1 MANKSINR
9 SKGRARKAQ
18 QPEFRT
24 RALWIAVGFAAVGTA
39 LSLYATN
46 LTFTIASVG
55 LVESSA
61 CSINEWINCDL
72 AHASSFSR
80 LLGIPVAWW
89 GLLFYVFAG
98 LAALNGVISKDRSKA
113 ASYLSVAWILSILAV
128 LFSVYKAMNLIELGI
143 LCPIC
148 VGMYAANI
156 GLMFALPAGLAVG
169 ISKWG
174 DFFSNYFKSL
184 QGKQSTLLFEPKPV
198 MMVVTLAILF
208 GVGYAAARNYEQRI
222 TDTSDFDVDQAVA
235 QFFRQQPILIE
246 YGDEPA
252 VWGNPD
258 AAITIVEFADFQCPA
273 CRQSAA
279 RFRPI
284 LWEFR
289 NDVKYVFMNLPWD
302 SAINEMMTSQLH
314 TNAGDAA
321 RAGVCAQ
328 EFGDFWD
335 YHDDVFRNL
344 VSLGLPLF
352 TRLAEDRG
360 WDINEFTTCMAR
372 DDVTARIKRD
382 IAVATAIGAS
392 STPSIYVN
400 GRKLPY
406 WHIPEYVQAVI
417 REEMSRL

>member
-1 MANKSINR
+1 MANKSTNR
-9 SKGRARKAQ
+9 RKDRAKRAQ
-18 QPEFRT
+18 QPELKT
-24 RALWIAVGFAAVGTA
+24 RALWTAAGFAAVGAA

-46 LTFTIASVG
+46 LTFTLASVG

-72 AHASSFSR
+72 AHSSSFSR

-98 LAALNGVISKDRSKA
+98 LAALNGAISKDRSKA
-113 ASYLSVAWILSILAV
+113 SSYLSVAWILSIFAV
-128 LFSVYKAMNLIELGI
+128 LFSLYKAMNLFELGI
-143 LCPIC
+143 LCPVC

-169 ISKWG
+169 VSKWG
-174 DFFSNYFKSL
+174 DFLSNYFKSL
-184 QGKQSTLLFEPKPV
+184 LGKQSTLLFEPKPV
-198 MMVVTLAILF
+198 MMAVTLVLLF
-208 GVGYAAARNYEQRI
+208 GIGYALARTYEQRI
-222 TDTSDFDVDQAVA
+222 TDTSDFDLDQRVT
-235 QFFRQQPILIE
+235 QFFRQRPVLIE
-246 YGDEPA
+246 HGDEPA

-273 CRQSAA
+273 CQQSAV
-279 RFRPI
+279 RFRPL

-289 NDVKYVFMNLPWD
+289 NDIRYIFMNSPWD
-302 SAINEMMTSQLH
+302 SAINDNMTSQLH
-314 TNAGDAA
+314 PRAGDAA

-335 YHDDVFRNL
+335 FHDDIFRNV
-344 VSLGLPLF
+344 VSLGMPLYV
-352 TRLAEDRG
+352 RLAEQRG
-360 WDINEFTTCMAR
+360 WDINEFAACMAR
-372 DDVTARIKRD
+372 EDVTARVKHD
-382 IAVATAIGAS
+382 IAVSNSIG
-392 STPSIYVN
+392 TPGTPAIYVN

-406 WHIPEYVQAVI
+406 WHIPAYVQAVI